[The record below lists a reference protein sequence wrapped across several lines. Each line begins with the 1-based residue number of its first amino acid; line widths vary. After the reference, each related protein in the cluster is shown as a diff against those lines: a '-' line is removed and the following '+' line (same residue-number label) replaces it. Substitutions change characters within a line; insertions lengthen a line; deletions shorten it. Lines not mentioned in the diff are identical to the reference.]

1 MDHDQLKE
9 PNEPREPG
17 QPEQA
22 QQPEAQE
29 PDRPEAPPQTPAQQP
44 YTEQPA
50 AAPPTPPEPPVAPIP
65 DFSYAMYN
73 PAPPKKGSGW
83 RVFWGIVL
91 VLSILVNGILLIA
104 IFGMG
109 AVLAGGSGISS
120 QDDGFTE
127 TVLFEGASSRKIAVL
142 TIQGVIDDQQ
152 AELFRR
158 QIDKAEN
165 DESVKALMV
174 RIISPGGTVASSDQ
188 IHYFITRFKERTGK
202 PVLAFM
208 QNVAAS
214 GGYYAAVACDQ
225 IMAEPTVIT
234 GSIGVIMNHLVVKDL
249 LEQKLGINPVTLKSG
264 KRKDWPSMFNETTD
278 EEKQYLMDR
287 ILMPAYDRFVELVL
301 EGRQGVL
308 TEAEVMNLADGS
320 IFTAPEALDKKL
332 IDRIGYIDNAVAMA
346 QEMAGISNA
355 SVVQYEEIFSLWSIL
370 GAESKKQI
378 SLDSEVLE
386 KLTAP
391 KLMYLWD
398 GRP

>member
-1 MDHDQLKE
+1 
-9 PNEPREPG
+9 
-17 QPEQA
+17 
-22 QQPEAQE
+22 
-29 PDRPEAPPQTPAQQP
+29 
-44 YTEQPA
+44 
-50 AAPPTPPEPPVAPIP
+50 
-65 DFSYAMYN
+65 MYN
-73 PAPPKKGSGW
+73 PAPKKKGSGW
-83 RVFWGIVL
+83 RIFWGIVL

-120 QDDGFTE
+120 KDDGFTE
-127 TVLFEGASSRKIAVL
+127 TVLFEGARTRKIAVI
-142 TIQGVIDDQQ
+142 TIEGVIDDQQ
-152 AELFRR
+152 ADLFRR
-158 QIDKAEN
+158 QIDRAERDQN
-165 DESVKALMV
+165 VKALIV
-174 RIISPGGTVASSDQ
+174 RIVSPGGAVASSDQ
-188 IHYFITRFKERTGK
+188 IHYFISRFKERTGK

-225 IMAEPTVIT
+225 IIAEPTVIT
-234 GSIGVIMNHLVVKDL
+234 GSIGVIMNHLVIKDL

-264 KRKDWPSMFNETTD
+264 NRKDWPSMFNETTD

-287 ILMPAYDRFVELVL
+287 ILMPAYNRFVDLVT
-301 EGRQGVL
+301 EGRSEVL

-320 IFTAPEALDKKL
+320 IFTAPEALDRKL

-355 SVVQYEEIFSLWSIL
+355 AVVQYKEVFSLWSVL

-378 SLDSEVLE
+378 GLDSEVLE
-386 KLTAP
+386 KLTTP

-398 GRP
+398 GKP